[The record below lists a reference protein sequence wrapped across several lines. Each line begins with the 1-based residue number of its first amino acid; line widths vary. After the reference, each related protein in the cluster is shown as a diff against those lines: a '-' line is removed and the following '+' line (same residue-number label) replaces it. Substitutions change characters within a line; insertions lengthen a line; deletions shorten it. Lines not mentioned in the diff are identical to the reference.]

1 MNSMNKNQVLTKDEV
16 IRKIIELKTVTQT
29 EDVKL
34 KIQKL
39 QQKLKNKCL
48 EFLL

>member
-1 MNSMNKNQVLTKDEV
+1 MNSMSKNQVLTKNEV

-39 QQKLKNKCL
+39 QQKLDSI
-48 EFLL
+48 

>member
-1 MNSMNKNQVLTKDEV
+1 MNSMSKNQVLTKDEV
-16 IRKIIELKTVTQT
+16 IRKIIELKTVPQT

-39 QQKLKNKCL
+39 QQKLDSI
-48 EFLL
+48 

>member
-1 MNSMNKNQVLTKDEV
+1 MNKQDTINEIHEQILQ
-16 IRKIIELKTVTQT
+16 LKCVAQT

-39 QQKLKNKCL
+39 QQQLDKL
-48 EFLL
+48 EE

>member
-39 QQKLKNKCL
+39 QQKLDNK
-48 EFLL
+48 